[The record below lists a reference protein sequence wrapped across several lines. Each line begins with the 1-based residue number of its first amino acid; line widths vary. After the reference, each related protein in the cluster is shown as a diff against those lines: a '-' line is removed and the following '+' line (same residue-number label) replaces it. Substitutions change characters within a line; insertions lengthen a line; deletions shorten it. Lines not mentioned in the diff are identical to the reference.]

1 MTKPRVPSATV
12 PPALAVARRALV
24 LAALALLVGAGA
36 VLIAVL
42 GDSDSE
48 PIDTAPLEEA
58 QTAAETARTEAR
70 QAAADAVNA
79 ATRAETAAQSS
90 AAADP
95 DDSSAVVAESQA
107 VADLQAQLEELRAE
121 VALARAEARAAA
133 DAGEEAAAG
142 EVTDDEAPT
151 DIEQPPTAD
160 GDDPPAAEEE
170 PSGEGSVDP
179 GEDPPAP
186 EPDDDVTLPGEASD
200 IGPASGAGL
209 VVVGIASN
217 SALNVRD
224 VPIGDVIAR
233 LDNELGAASDP
244 GIYVR
249 GPNSDDIIATVDL
262 SSGLIATGRTRM
274 LSTSFWHEFT
284 AGTVTGWSSATF
296 LAQVGATDDIT
307 AQIVETMGEVPTA
320 GTLADLGRAVAQTM
334 AAISLRRVWW
344 CHRRR
349 SCATGWV
356 KSRSTWWGWATIR
369 SAVPDSTS
377 SQSPRTGTQARSPCA
392 PSRAPPSATA
402 TGHQTNPA
410 SAASPEPTSTG
421 WVSSRR

>member
-1 MTKPRVPSATV
+1 MTKPRVPSAAV
-12 PPALAVARRALV
+12 PPSLAVARRALV
-24 LAALALLVGAGA
+24 LAALALLVGAAA

-42 GDSDSE
+42 SGSDSE
-48 PIDTAPLEEA
+48 PIDTAPLKEA
-58 QTAAETARTEAR
+58 QAAAETARTEAR

-95 DDSSAVVAESQA
+95 DDSSAIVAESQA

-133 DAGEEAAAG
+133 DAAG
-142 EVTDDEAPT
+142 DTSAGDVVDDQAPI
-151 DIEQPPTAD
+151 DVEQPPTTDAD
-160 GDDPPAAEEE
+160 GPPADEEEPPAAEEE
-170 PSGEGSVDP
+170 PSDVDSA
-179 GEDPPAP
+179 DPAE
-186 EPDDDVTLPGEASD
+186 EPSSPDPNDDVTLPGEASD
-200 IGPASGAGL
+200 IGPANGAGL

-249 GPNSDDIIATVDL
+249 GPDSADIIATVDL
-262 SSGLIATGRTRM
+262 TPGLIATGRTRL
-274 LSTSFWHEFT
+274 LSTSVWHEFT

-307 AQIVETMGEVPTA
+307 AQIVATMGEAPTA
-320 GTLADLGRAVAQTM
+320 DTLTDLGRAVAQTM
-334 AAISLRRVWW
+334 ASDQPPSRVVVSQAPVV
-344 CHRRR
+344 RDGLGQVTVDVVGLGDDSVRGAR
-349 SCATGWV
+349 LNV
-356 KSRSTWWGWATIR
+356 F
-369 SAVPDSTS
+369 AVPANGDSGPFTL
-377 SQSPRTGTQARSPCA
+377 RTVESTTLCHSHR
-392 PSRAPPSATA
+392 PPNES
-402 TGHQTNPA
+402 GLC
-410 SAASPEPTSTG
+410 S
-421 WVSSRR
+421 